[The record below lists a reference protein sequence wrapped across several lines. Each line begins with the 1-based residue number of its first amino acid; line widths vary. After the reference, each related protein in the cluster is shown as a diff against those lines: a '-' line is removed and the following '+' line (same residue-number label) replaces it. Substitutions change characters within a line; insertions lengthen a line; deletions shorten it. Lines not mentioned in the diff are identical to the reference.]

1 VQNKSTEAI
10 EAVQGQGPG
19 SKNVRKNSLVNR
31 HRSAGLTLVEILITL
46 LVVSVGLL
54 GVAGLHAMSLR
65 NNYDAL
71 MRSHASALAADIV
84 DRMRA
89 NRAAVLVPASEYVI
103 DMKTDVDVGD
113 DPTIATMDLKEW
125 RDALAAQLP
134 GGRGSVQINTRMVT
148 ITIQWGERGE
158 KNNDPVSFV
167 TRTEI

>member
-1 VQNKSTEAI
+1 M
-10 EAVQGQGPG
+10 
-19 SKNVRKNSLVNR
+19 RKNSLVNR

-89 NRAAVLVPASEYVI
+89 NRAAVLVAESEYLI
-103 DMKTDVDVGD
+103 DMKTTEVDVGD
-113 DPTIATMDLKEW
+113 DPTIALTDLSEW
-125 RDALAAQLP
+125 RKALDTQLP
-134 GGRGSVQINTRMVT
+134 GGTGSVQINLDTHIVT

-158 KNNDPVSFV
+158 KNSDPVSFV